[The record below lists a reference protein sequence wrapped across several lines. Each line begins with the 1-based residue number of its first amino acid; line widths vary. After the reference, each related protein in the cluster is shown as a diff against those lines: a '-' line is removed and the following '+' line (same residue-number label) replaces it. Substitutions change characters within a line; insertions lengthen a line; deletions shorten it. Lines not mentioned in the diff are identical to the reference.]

1 MKRENAIDE
10 SEVHRSNEYY
20 ILLMIIKEYYG
31 DILLLFIKDMLFIYV
46 HIYIFI

>member
-31 DILLLFIKDMLFIYV
+31 DILLLLFIKDMLFIYV
-46 HIYIFI
+46 YIYI